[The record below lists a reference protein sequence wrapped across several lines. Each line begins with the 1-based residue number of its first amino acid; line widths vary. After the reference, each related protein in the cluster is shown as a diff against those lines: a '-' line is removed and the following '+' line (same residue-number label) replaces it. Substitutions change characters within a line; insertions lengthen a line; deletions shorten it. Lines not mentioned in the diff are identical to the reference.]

1 MDKKWTK
8 PDVNTNGP
16 KRKFCYFYW
25 AFLHCVTSVR
35 ESTILEEK
43 NIKRKPQWIIYF
55 FEKKKKKKRN
65 AQALQIDFESS
76 TTLTMVHEFSF
87 LPNSAY
93 LFHAIIVLL

>member
-1 MDKKWTK
+1 MD
-8 PDVNTNGP
+8 
-16 KRKFCYFYW
+16 
-25 AFLHCVTSVR
+25 H
-35 ESTILEEK
+35 I
-43 NIKRKPQWIIYF
+43 F
-55 FEKKKKKKRN
+55 FREKKEKKRN